1 MRIIFLGPPGSG
13 KGTQAQILAQKIG
26 APQIS
31 SGDLLREAVKNNTPT
46 GKKAKGYM
54 DRGELVPDSIVIQLM
69 GERIEN
75 EHVFILD
82 GFPRTVNQAEK
93 LDEILYQLTI
103 PLDSVVNIDVPLEE
117 LIERLSGRLTCKKCN
132 AIYHVQYNPPEREG
146 ICDQCGGELLQR
158 SDDTEAAITQRFEAY
173 TEQTS
178 PLICYYQEKGLLTT
192 VNGRGTIEEVAAA
205 IETEVL

>member
-1 MRIIFLGPPGSG
+1 
-13 KGTQAQILAQKIG
+13 
-26 APQIS
+26 
-31 SGDLLREAVKNNTPT
+31 
-46 GKKAKGYM
+46 
-54 DRGELVPDSIVIQLM
+54 
-69 GERIEN
+69 
-75 EHVFILD
+75 
-82 GFPRTVNQAEK
+82 VNQAEK